1 LIVVVFRAHR
11 TAAGL
16 DPDYAEQLKRMA
28 DLAVKMPGYVT
39 HKAFVAE
46 DGERLSLFEW
56 ESAETLRAWATHP
69 EHLAVK
75 ALGREKFY
83 EDYRLQV
90 CETLRESTFTR
101 RAEPGGG

>member
-1 LIVVVFRAHR
+1 VVFRAHR

-16 DPDYAEQLKRMA
+16 GEDYAEQLKRMA
-28 DLAVKMPGYVT
+28 DLTVKMPGYVS

-46 DGERLSLFEW
+46 DGERLTLIEW
-56 ESAETLRAWATHP
+56 ESPETLRAWATHP

-75 ALGREKFY
+75 ALGRQTFY

-101 RAEPGGG
+101 RAGPG